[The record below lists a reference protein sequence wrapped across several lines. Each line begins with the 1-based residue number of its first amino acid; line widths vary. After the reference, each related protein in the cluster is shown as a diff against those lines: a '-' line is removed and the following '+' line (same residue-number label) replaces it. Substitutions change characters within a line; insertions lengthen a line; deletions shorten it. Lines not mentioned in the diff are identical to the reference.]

1 MNHSGNE
8 SLEKIH
14 TKILK
19 LGLVIDI
26 FLPLVI
32 FFLAVYLRDRLIQVQ
47 TMKNLDLF
55 FYVLLAVSLTEV
67 AAIFVIKRQFS
78 ARFMQKNVV
87 NGFSPAKIK
96 SKPEGLPYEKAFAE
110 QNAGHPPVADN
121 LAQEGPDV
129 NTRQP
134 VDRNLL
140 SFATVIFALCFS
152 PTIYGLVYYLLG
164 GTWEHFALF
173 VAITFL
179 LFQLFK
185 PKMEELEKLTNDLN
199 VEKTIF

>member
-1 MNHSGNE
+1 MNHSQNE

-19 LGLVIDI
+19 LGLAIDI
-26 FLPLVI
+26 FLPVVI

-67 AAIFVIKRQFS
+67 GAIFIIKKQFS
-78 ARFMQKNVV
+78 ARFVQKNVRQ
-87 NGFSPAKIK
+87 GLGPAKIR
-96 SKPEGLPYEKAFAE
+96 SNPEGSPYEKTPAE
-110 QNAGHPPVADN
+110 QNVEHPLVADS
-121 LAQEGPDV
+121 LTQAKPDANIHV
-129 NTRQP
+129 PLEQ
-134 VDRNLL
+134 NLL
-140 SFATVIFALCFS
+140 TFGIVIFALCFS

-179 LFQLFK
+179 FFQLFK
-185 PKMEELEKLTNDLN
+185 PKMEELDKLNKEFNAST
-199 VEKTIF
+199 

>member
-1 MNHSGNE
+1 MSNNRNE
-8 SLEKIH
+8 SLETIH
-14 TKILK
+14 TKLLK
-19 LGLVIDI
+19 LGLAIDI

-55 FYVLLAVSLTEV
+55 FYVLLAVSLSEV
-67 AAIFVIKRQFS
+67 AAIFIIKRQFS
-78 ARFMQKNVV
+78 TNVVRKNVGQ
-87 NGFSPAKIK
+87 GFSLAKTQ
-96 SKPEGLPYEKAFAE
+96 SNPEGLPYEKTPAE
-110 QNAGHPPVADN
+110 HNVGHPPVADS
-121 LAQEGPDV
+121 LAQEVPDV

-134 VDRNLL
+134 LDRNLL
-140 SFATVIFALCFS
+140 SFATVIFVLCFS

-164 GTWEHFALF
+164 GTWEHYALF

-185 PKMEELEKLTNDLN
+185 PKMEELEKLTRDLD
-199 VEKTIF
+199 IG

>member
-1 MNHSGNE
+1 MSHSWNE

-19 LGLVIDI
+19 LGLAIDI

-32 FFLAVYLRDRLIQVQ
+32 FFLAVYLRDRLIQVH
-47 TMKNLDLF
+47 TVKNLDLF
-55 FYVLLAVSLTEV
+55 FYVLLAVSLSEV
-67 AAIFVIKRQFS
+67 VAIFIIKRQFS
-78 ARFMQKNVV
+78 ARFMQKNVGQ
-87 NGFSPAKIK
+87 GFSPAKIK
-96 SKPEGLPYEKAFAE
+96 SNPEGLPYEKTPAE
-110 QNAGHPPVADN
+110 QNVGQGFS

-134 VDRNLL
+134 FDRNLL

-179 LFQLFK
+179 FFQLFK
-185 PKMEELEKLTNDLN
+185 PKMEELEKLTGELKIN
-199 VEKTIF
+199 I

>member
-1 MNHSGNE
+1 MNHSRNE

-14 TKILK
+14 AKILK
-19 LGLVIDI
+19 LGLAIDI

-47 TMKNLDLF
+47 TVKNLDLF
-55 FYVLLAVSLTEV
+55 FYVLLAVSLIEV
-67 AAIFVIKRQFS
+67 VAIVIIKRQLS
-78 ARFMQKNVV
+78 ARFAQKKVGPGSN
-87 NGFSPAKIK
+87 P
-96 SKPEGLPYEKAFAE
+96 
-110 QNAGHPPVADN
+110 
-121 LAQEGPDV
+121 AQEVSDV
-129 NTRQP
+129 DTRQP

-185 PKMEELEKLTNDLN
+185 PKMEELEKLNKEFNTSD
-199 VEKTIF
+199 

>member
-1 MNHSGNE
+1 MNQSGNE

-14 TKILK
+14 AKILK
-19 LGLVIDI
+19 LGLAIDI

-47 TMKNLDLF
+47 TIKDLDLF
-55 FYVLLAVSLTEV
+55 FYVLLVVCLTEV
-67 AAIFVIKRQFS
+67 GAIFIIKRKFS
-78 ARFMQKNVV
+78 ARFMQKNLGQ
-87 NGFSPAKIK
+87 GFSPA
-96 SKPEGLPYEKAFAE
+96 
-110 QNAGHPPVADN
+110 
-121 LAQEGPDV
+121 QEVPNV

-134 VDRNLL
+134 FDRNLL
-140 SFATVIFALCFS
+140 SFATVIFVLCFS

-185 PKMEELEKLTNDLN
+185 PKMEELEKLTKEFNTSD
-199 VEKTIF
+199 

>member
-14 TKILK
+14 TKLLK
-19 LGLVIDI
+19 LGLTIDI

-32 FFLAVYLRDRLIQVQ
+32 FFLAVYLRDRLIQLQ

-55 FYVLLAVSLTEV
+55 FYVLLAVSLSEV
-67 AAIFVIKRQFS
+67 GAIFIIKRQFS
-78 ARFMQKNVV
+78 SRFAQKKV
-87 NGFSPAKIK
+87 
-96 SKPEGLPYEKAFAE
+96 E
-110 QNAGHPPVADN
+110 QDFN
-121 LAQEGPDV
+121 LVQDGPDV

-134 VDRNLL
+134 LDRDFL
-140 SFATVIFALCFS
+140 SFATVIFVLCFS
-152 PTIYGLVYYLLG
+152 PTIYGLIYYLLG

-179 LFQLFK
+179 FFQLFK
-185 PKMEELEKLTNDLN
+185 PKMEELEKLTMDLN
-199 VEKTIF
+199 IV

>member
-14 TKILK
+14 AKILK

-32 FFLAVYLRDRLIQVQ
+32 FFLAVYFRDRLIQVQ

-55 FYVLLAVSLTEV
+55 FYVLLAVSLSEV
-67 AAIFVIKRQFS
+67 AAIFIIKRQFS
-78 ARFMQKNVV
+78 VRFTRTNVGH
-87 NGFSPAKIK
+87 GF
-96 SKPEGLPYEKAFAE
+96 
-110 QNAGHPPVADN
+110 N
-121 LAQEGPDV
+121 LAQEVTDV
-129 NTRQP
+129 NIRQP
-134 VDRNLL
+134 LDRNLL

-152 PTIYGLVYYLLG
+152 PTIYGLIYFILG
-164 GTWEHFALF
+164 GTWERFALF

-185 PKMEELEKLTNDLN
+185 PKMEELEKLNKEFNTSD
-199 VEKTIF
+199 

>member
-1 MNHSGNE
+1 MNQSGNE

-14 TKILK
+14 AKTLK
-19 LGLVIDI
+19 LGLAIDI

-47 TMKNLDLF
+47 IVKNLDLF
-55 FYVLLAVSLTEV
+55 FYVLLAVSLSEV
-67 AAIFVIKRQFS
+67 AAIFIIKRQFS
-78 ARFMQKNVV
+78 ARFAQKKVGQ
-87 NGFSPAKIK
+87 GFSPAKIK
-96 SKPEGLPYEKAFAE
+96 SNPEGLPYEKTPAE
-110 QNAGHPPVADN
+110 HNVGQDFS
-121 LAQEGPDV
+121 LTQESPEV

-140 SFATVIFALCFS
+140 SFATVIFVLCFS
-152 PTIYGLVYYLLG
+152 PTIYGLIYYILG

-179 LFQLFK
+179 FFQLFK
-185 PKMEELEKLTNDLN
+185 PKMEELEKLTRELKIN
-199 VEKTIF
+199 I